1 MFRILVLG
9 SMEPLPARLSAMLI
23 LQLSAGGG
31 VEGGMDEYLL
41 EVADKA
47 VANVLQVVD
56 NPGRAWRSEI
66 RFFLRFETIPCWS

>member
-41 EVADKA
+41 ELADKA
-47 VANVLQVVD
+47 VANILRVVD
-56 NPGRAWRSEI
+56 DRGRAWRSEI
-66 RFFLRFETIPCWS
+66 RLFLVSEIITCWS